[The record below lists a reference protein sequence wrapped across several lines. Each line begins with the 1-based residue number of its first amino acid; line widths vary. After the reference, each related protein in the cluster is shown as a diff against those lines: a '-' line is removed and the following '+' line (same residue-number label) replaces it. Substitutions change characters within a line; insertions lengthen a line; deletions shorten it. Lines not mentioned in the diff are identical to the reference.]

1 MKVAYERF
9 EGSNQFFA
17 DKAPVIG
24 IFLDM
29 NKFCILP
36 YPKKRDQFPYIK
48 IHTWLWDLAE

>member
-24 IFLDM
+24 IFVDM

-36 YPKKRDQFPYIK
+36 YPKKRDQFP
-48 IHTWLWDLAE
+48 